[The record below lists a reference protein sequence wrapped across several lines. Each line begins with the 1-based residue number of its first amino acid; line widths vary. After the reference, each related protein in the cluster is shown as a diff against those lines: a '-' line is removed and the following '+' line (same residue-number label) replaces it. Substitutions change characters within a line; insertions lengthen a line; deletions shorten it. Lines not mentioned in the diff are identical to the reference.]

1 MMNIQKQITTLLG
14 TTAATVSLVAGMG
27 QVAEAGTLYKGWNYA
42 IDSFNDGTNAYTV
55 GANSEYEFYGM
66 AVQEDADNLYVAFN
80 ANLGLDGAAYSGAAD
95 RHIGWGDL
103 FLNFS
108 GNDFLTAQ
116 GNGDLFGIRFA
127 ENSDS
132 NVGLGLYSGVT
143 ATSVAQANAG
153 YKNLNSHKNKV
164 ESKFGGTATLADLAQ
179 SDPYFQQTGDWTVLN
194 SINSGTKIG
203 DVNIIEDVSGLGL
216 DFGNFGATGNQ
227 TFAISVAKSLLPEG
241 DFIASIFA
249 ECANDGM
256 VLEGNMASVPEPTAT
271 IGLAVFGMTFLAS
284 KRRLRRQ

>member
-1 MMNIQKQITTLLG
+1 MNIQKQITTLLG
-14 TTAATVSLVAGMG
+14 TAAATVSIVAGMG

-42 IDSFNDGTNAYTV
+42 IDSFNDGSNGVTV
-55 GANSEYEFYGM
+55 GANSDYEFYGM
-66 AVQEDADNLYVAFN
+66 AVQEDADNLYFAFN
-80 ANLGLDGAAYSGAAD
+80 ANLGLDGAAYHRASGG
-95 RHIGWGDL
+95 HIGWGDL

-143 ATSVAQANAG
+143 AKSVAQENAG
-153 YKNLNSHKNKV
+153 FRNLNHHKNYV
-164 ESKFGGTATLADLAQ
+164 ASKGGTATLADLAQ
-179 SDPYFQQTGDWTVLN
+179 TDPYFTQTGKWTVLN
-194 SINSGTKIG
+194 SIDSGTRIG
-203 DVNIIEDVSGLGL
+203 DVNLIEDVSGLGL
-216 DFGNFGATGNQ
+216 DFGNFGATGDR
-227 TFAISVAKSLLPEG
+227 TFAISVDKSLLPEG

-256 VLEGNMASVPEPTAT
+256 ALAGNIASVPEPTAT
-271 IGLAVFGMTFLAS
+271 IGLAVFGLTFFAS